1 MIQWIGRNTERTK
14 VTEGER
20 ERERE
25 RGRQAGRQA
34 GRQTERKRERK
45 REREKLLQSQFFAPA
60 ADAVLAFCRTYAAVG
75 GCVASVLPPTFPR
88 SSHLGTR
95 YASEAMQY
103 SSSSAIGEGWNTPV
117 L

>member
-1 MIQWIGRNTERTK
+1 MIQWIGLKTERTK

-45 REREKLLQSQFFAPA
+45 REREREVAAVSVLRAGRRRRASVVSYVRGRRWLCGVSAPA
-60 ADAVLAFCRTYAAVG
+60 DVSSILTFGNALCKRGDA
-75 GCVASVLPPTFPR
+75 
-88 SSHLGTR
+88 
-95 YASEAMQY
+95 
-103 SSSSAIGEGWNTPV
+103 I
-117 L
+117 